1 MFGGPQGS
9 YLKYLTRIS
18 VTVSG
23 QTIVGIDFE
32 YGAESAPV
40 ERLQAGRNAMGG
52 DDSLRIPF
60 TIDGPGG
67 EILTGIQVNGD
78 CWKNITSIKV
88 SYIYPREGFFF
99 FFCPIVPQNPFLRSP
114 LH

>member
-23 QTIVGIDFE
+23 QMIVGINFE
-32 YGAESAPV
+32 YGGEGAPV
-40 ERLQAGRNAMGG
+40 ERLQAGHNAITV
-52 DDSLRIPF
+52 DNSLKIPF
-60 TIDGPGG
+60 TLDGPGG

-78 CWKNITSIKV
+78 YWKNITSIKV
-88 SYIYPREGFFF
+88 NFLFYPNFTSVYIFPPATSR
-99 FFCPIVPQNPFLRSP
+99 
-114 LH
+114 